1 MNDTTQLDTATINY
15 LIDTTRTLQQDVDTT
30 NQFNL
35 GITLVMILGI
45 MYLGFKKLNKK

>member
-15 LIDTTRTLQQDVDTT
+15 LIDTTRTLQHDVDT
-30 NQFNL
+30 NNHFNL
-35 GITLVMILGI
+35 AITLLMILGV